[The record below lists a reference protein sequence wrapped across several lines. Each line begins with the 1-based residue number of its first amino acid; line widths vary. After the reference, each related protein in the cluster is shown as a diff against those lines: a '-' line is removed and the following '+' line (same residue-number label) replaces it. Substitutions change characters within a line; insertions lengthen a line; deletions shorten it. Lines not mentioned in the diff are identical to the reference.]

1 MCLNTHLTKADNIQA
16 AQFVPNYLC
25 RKKFP
30 GLIQSMNQLFRS
42 PAKTQAFRVW
52 IPPRDTIPCFDQT
65 LFPFKSAL
73 VFTCFLFCKT
83 NNIFLISILHTINKA
98 KQNWIRKIRS
108 PYHQMGMEM
117 WKPWLRWTIG
127 DIQRQKWQSLRAFQ
141 PKVRLRCSPSL
152 ANRLDPTPKK

>member
-1 MCLNTHLTKADNIQA
+1 M
-16 AQFVPNYLC
+16 PNYTG
-25 RKKFP
+25 RTKFA
-30 GLIQSMNQLFRS
+30 SMNQVYISSLKHQI
-42 PAKTQAFRVW
+42 AIQALR
-52 IPPRDTIPCFDQT
+52 IRISIRNTIPIFDLT
-65 LFPFKSAL
+65 FFPFKSAL